1 MNTARARQL
10 RNNQTRAERA
20 LWQYLRKRQVGV
32 KFRRQQSLGPYIAD
46 FVCFE
51 KRLIIEIDGGQHQ
64 EQIEYDETRT
74 AWLKRQGYKILR
86 FWNNEVL
93 NEMEG
98 VIATIEIELNYH
110 PHPNPPP

>member
-1 MNTARARQL
+1 MNNNRAREL

-20 LWQYLRKRQVGV
+20 LWRYLRKRQMTV
-32 KFRRQQSLGPYIAD
+32 KFRRQQPIGQFIVD

-74 AWLKRQGYKILR
+74 EWLKQQGYKILR
-86 FWNNEVL
+86 FWNNEIL
-93 NEMEG
+93 NEPAG

>member
-20 LWQYLRKRQVGV
+20 LWQCLRKHQVGV
-32 KFRRQQSLGPYIAD
+32 KFRRQHPLGPYIAD

-74 AWLKRQGYKILR
+74 DWLQQQGYKILR
-86 FWNNEVL
+86 FWNNEIL
-93 NEMEG
+93 NEPAG
-98 VIATIEIELNYH
+98 VIAIIVIELNLH